1 MASRL
6 VESQLMDMATHVS
19 KVCIEEVAVEV
30 GNGFSV
36 GITGLMK
43 QAYVLVWQ
51 KVKSWIWLLMS
62 LEYVLRKWLSKLVM
76 VSM

>member
-1 MASRL
+1 VASRL
-6 VESQLMDMATHVS
+6 AESQLMDMAIHVS
-19 KVCIEEVAVEV
+19 RVNIEEVAVEV

-51 KVKSWIWLLMS
+51 KVNSWTWLFMS

-76 VSM
+76 VSV

>member
-43 QAYVLVWQ
+43 QAYVLV
-51 KVKSWIWLLMS
+51 
-62 LEYVLRKWLSKLVM
+62 
-76 VSM
+76 